1 MEQPHSLLAALVPP
15 LVVAATVV
23 IIFAIISH
31 TGSARRE
38 VDQQTCACECWDGAY
53 KHDHRAE
60 DYYRDVYFNLTARA
74 ACLLVAAVVLA
85 DAALS
90 GVRAVVATAR
100 ARALRW
106 RLLPVAA
113 AQAYPLFYSA
123 WSLFNY
129 VNDGNPSMFWSQC
142 YFSAAEL
149 AEAACALALRDA
161 RVGATERPRALGAL
175 AVLAVAQLAGCA
187 ADAARE
193 SASAA
198 RDAAL
203 MAGDLA
209 YLVFALS
216 LHFSGA
222 TPPAASPPS
231 AAPPPPRRRW
241 RSATAAAAAGVA
253 LATAASRATAALPPP
268 EWLRYTGVAPTCDAD
283 DGLCSA
289 RTRRASVRE
298 LELMLQ
304 YSEKRNYALLD
315 DCNVSVVM
323 VYELRASLE
332 AERERA
338 AKLGVRLA
346 QCSEAVALGR
356 VVFPGA

>member
-1 MEQPHSLLAALVPP
+1 M
-15 LVVAATVV
+15 
-23 IIFAIISH
+23 
-31 TGSARRE
+31 
-38 VDQQTCACECWDGAY
+38 
-53 KHDHRAE
+53 
-60 DYYRDVYFNLTARA
+60 
-74 ACLLVAAVVLA
+74 
-85 DAALS
+85 
-90 GVRAVVATAR
+90 
-100 ARALRW
+100 
-106 RLLPVAA
+106 
-113 AQAYPLFYSA
+113 
-123 WSLFNY
+123 
-129 VNDGNPSMFWSQC
+129 NDGNPSMFWSQC

-149 AEAACALALRDA
+149 AERVRAALRDA

-203 MAGDLA
+203 MAGDPA

-216 LHFSGA
+216 STLRGDAARRAATVRRRRRRAAAGA
-222 TPPAASPPS
+222 ARP
-231 AAPPPPRRRW
+231 PPPPR
-241 RSATAAAAAGVA
+241 
-253 LATAASRATAALPPP
+253 ASRSRQRLRARPPRPAT
-268 EWLRYTGVAPTCDAD
+268 EWLRYTGRAPPCAAD

-346 QCSEAVALGR
+346 QCSEAVALGG